1 VETLVQTQSDVRAM
15 TLELAKSSQTDQQ
28 LRAEIDKL
36 RLQLASLSDVRREKD
51 MAMQYSR
58 VIRAKEE

>member
-1 VETLVQTQSDVRAM
+1 M
-15 TLELAKSSQTDQQ
+15 TLELAKSAQTDQQ

-51 MAMQYSR
+51 MAM
-58 VIRAKEE
+58 

>member
-1 VETLVQTQSDVRAM
+1 METLVQTQSDVRAM

>member
-1 VETLVQTQSDVRAM
+1 M

-58 VIRAKEE
+58 VIRAKEEQLVAKD

>member
-1 VETLVQTQSDVRAM
+1 M